1 MTQVRAPP
9 ATCLGDIIMRALRH
23 KLVVGLD
30 LTRGWLVS
38 NGKKRNT
45 KAWDM
50 CCILKIRSMDTQM
63 LNKLGV
69 G

>member
-1 MTQVRAPP
+1 
-9 ATCLGDIIMRALRH
+9 MRALRH

-63 LNKLGV
+63 LNKPGV